1 VTEIPTDTTVE
12 VGIETIVPQPLTP
25 KAFAPFGEVISFEAT
40 SKLPIDLYSGLNA
53 IHGPVVLQSDETP
66 EFILFRVGYRGG
78 EIRYMERHHGMT
90 QTFIPLN
97 GDPYVSVLAPPDA
110 PLVDG
115 FPNFSSIRAFLVPG
129 DVVLNIH
136 RGTWHEPPFPT
147 VDGQKFLISS
157 TPSVTGGLQS
167 AVDENGEVHKLDV
180 DKRNPVHRAGRRLRV
195 AMPG

>member
-1 VTEIPTDTTVE
+1 MTDTTTDAPVH
-12 VGIETIVPQPLTP
+12 TITPEPLTAE
-25 KAFAPFGEVISFEAT
+25 AFRPFGTVISLDAT
-40 SKLPIDLYSGLNA
+40 PKLPIDLYNGLNA
-53 IHGPVVLQSDETP
+53 IHGPVVLEADETP

-97 GDPYVSVLAPPDA
+97 GDPFVSVVAPPDA

-115 FPNFSSIRAFLVPG
+115 FPDISAIRAFLVPG

-147 VDGQKFLISS
+147 VDGQKFLITS
-157 TPSVTGGLQS
+157 TPGVTGGLQS
-167 AVDENGEVHKLDV
+167 AVNDNGEVHKLDV
-180 DKRNPVHRAGRRLRV
+180 DKRNPVYRAGRRLQV
-195 AMPG
+195 AMP